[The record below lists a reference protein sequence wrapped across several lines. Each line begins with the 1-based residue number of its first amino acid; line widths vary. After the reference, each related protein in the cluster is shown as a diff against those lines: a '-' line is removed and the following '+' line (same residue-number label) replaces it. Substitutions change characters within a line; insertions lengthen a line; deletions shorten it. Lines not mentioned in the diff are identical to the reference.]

1 MEALSPPRGLVI
13 ELVTPL
19 KREGDIDEEGL
30 RRLLAR
36 VSPFAHGVFL
46 ASPRAGEGAT
56 LSPALRSGLLK
67 QTILCMDEKHP
78 LPIFVWVTQESE
90 EGTRDTM
97 LALAEAVTETPHR
110 SAIFYVD
117 TPLFYHSNRGLPDL
131 YREICATADA
141 PLILHNDPDLIKG
154 MARPF
159 KRHNIRTAILKELC
173 EFPGIAGLIFSG
185 SLDRAHHYQR
195 ACRRWPDFRIYD
207 GDEARFLDHPS
218 RSGVV
223 SAGANL
229 APAAWARIVA
239 SSLQPSTDGADYPD
253 RLQQIWDAGGML
265 YHMRDLYADTPAP
278 IIKTALAEM
287 GITQPPAQP
296 PENIAAVQIVLRQL
310 LDRLTRLIT
319 SPITAHSRPKGR

>member
-1 MEALSPPRGLVI
+1 MEVLAPPRGLII
-13 ELVTPL
+13 ELVTPF
-19 KREGDIDEEGL
+19 KRKGEIDEKGL

-36 VSPFAHGVFL
+36 VSPSAHGVFL

-56 LSPALRSGLLK
+56 LSPALRSDLLR
-67 QTILCMDEKHP
+67 QTMLWMGEKNS
-78 LPIFVWVTQESE
+78 LPIFIWVTQGTE
-90 EGTRDTM
+90 EETRKTM
-97 LALAEAVTETPHR
+97 LALAEAARETPYR
-110 SAIFYVD
+110 PGIFHVD

-131 YREICATADA
+131 YREICTTAGA

-154 MARPF
+154 LARPF

-173 EFPGIAGLIFSG
+173 GFPGIAGLIFSG

-195 ACRRWPDFRIYD
+195 ACRRRPDFRIYD

-223 SAGANL
+223 SGGANL

-253 RLQQIWDAGGML
+253 RLQQIWDTGSML
-265 YHMRDLYADTPAP
+265 HHMRDLYADAPAS
-278 IIKTALAEM
+278 IIKAVLAGM
-287 GITQPPAQP
+287 GVTQPPGQP
-296 PENIAAVQIVLRQL
+296 PENIASVQIVLRQL
-310 LDRLTRLIT
+310 VSQI
-319 SPITAHSRPKGR
+319 K